1 MYTLGPDR
9 PEIDPNMGSNS
20 GISEMLKLFIGIT
33 LTCLVGSAMADGDA
47 GRGKDMVAVCAAC
60 HGQDGNSPAGAFPSL
75 AGQNSRYLVKQMQEI
90 KSGERASPLMT
101 GLLDAMSDQDLEDI
115 AAHYGGQSA
124 KRGAAKADLVE
135 LGEEIYRA
143 GIKRK
148 DIAACTSCHSPLGQG
163 NSPAGFPMLAGQ
175 WPDYTEAQ
183 LRAFRSGERTND
195 GDSKMMRITA
205 MDLSDKEIEAVSSY
219 IYGMK

>member
-1 MYTLGPDR
+1 MFRL
-9 PEIDPNMGSNS
+9 
-20 GISEMLKLFIGIT
+20 LIGIALALYT
-33 LTCLVGSAMADGDA
+33 SIAMADGNANHGGDL
-47 GRGKDMVAVCAAC
+47 VAVCAAC
-60 HGQDGNSPAGAFPSL
+60 HGQDGNSPAGAFPSI
-75 AGQNSRYLVKQMQEI
+75 AGQNSRYLLKQMQEI
-90 KSGERASPLMT
+90 KSGERSSPLMT

-115 AAHYGGQSA
+115 AAHYARQKA
-124 KRGAAKADLVE
+124 KPGVAKAELVD

-148 DIAACTSCHSPLGQG
+148 SIAACTSCHSPIGQG
-163 NSPAGFPMLAGQ
+163 NGPAGFPALAGQ

-219 IYGMK
+219 IYGLR

>member
-1 MYTLGPDR
+1 MF
-9 PEIDPNMGSNS
+9 
-20 GISEMLKLFIGIT
+20 KLLIGFT
-33 LTCLVGSAMADGDA
+33 LTCLIGTALADGDA
-47 GRGKDMVAVCAAC
+47 SQGKNKVAVCAAC

-90 KSGERASPLMT
+90 KSGDRSSPLMT
-101 GLLDAMSDQDLEDI
+101 GLLDAMSVQDLEDI
-115 AAHYGGQSA
+115 AAYYEGQNT
-124 KRGAAKADLVE
+124 KIGVAKADLVE

-143 GIKRK
+143 GVKRK
-148 DIAACTSCHSPLGQG
+148 SIAACTSCHSPIGQG
-163 NSPAGFPMLAGQ
+163 NSPAGFPTLAGQ

-183 LRAFRSGERTND
+183 LKAFRSGERSND

-219 IYGMK
+219 IYGLK